1 MWKTI
6 FAAVVLA
13 ACAGAHAQPATL
25 TPQQWHEDLRVLAE
39 SMPARHR
46 NLYHTMTR
54 EQFAAAVAGL
64 DARIDTLPRH
74 KIVVEMARIAAM
86 VGDGHTNVAPTRDPK
101 IGFRAF
107 PLALY
112 FFEDGLYVRAAAER
126 YRDLVGAKVVGIG
139 PYSTAQAYAAVR
151 DIIGRDNEQG
161 ALFFAPHLLVMPEIL
176 DALGMG
182 EGVDRARLAVEQDG
196 KRRVVELGDPQ
207 PAEMMPPDTDL
218 SFMPRAGWHDAR
230 ASTPLWLRDARSKF
244 RMEHLDA
251 QKILYVQLNQVGDE
265 KDETLARFA
274 RRIGDAA
281 ARHKTSKIVLDL
293 RLNRGGNGALVPPLI
308 ASLVRATAPD
318 ARERLF
324 AIIGRSTF
332 SAAQFVTSD
341 LERYTDAVLVGEPTG
356 GKPNSYGD
364 SRKITLPHS
373 GITVRVSTIWW
384 QEDERD
390 RRDWSAPVLAVAQ
403 TFDDYRKGADPALA
417 AIQSYRPAPPLAGIL
432 SKAGTPAEARRVYAD
447 WRAQPANRY
456 ADAQSA
462 FYEAGHAL
470 LKQGK
475 PDAALAVFELWTAA
489 HPNIGWGYEGQ
500 GAAFLAKGDRERAI
514 DAYRRALKIEPS
526 SGASADA
533 LAKLQTR

>member
-182 EGVDRARLAVEQDG
+182 
-196 KRRVVELGDPQ
+196 
-207 PAEMMPPDTDL
+207 
-218 SFMPRAGWHDAR
+218 
-230 ASTPLWLRDARSKF
+230 
-244 RMEHLDA
+244 
-251 QKILYVQLNQVGDE
+251 
-265 KDETLARFA
+265 
-274 RRIGDAA
+274 
-281 ARHKTSKIVLDL
+281 
-293 RLNRGGNGALVPPLI
+293 
-308 ASLVRATAPD
+308 
-318 ARERLF
+318 
-324 AIIGRSTF
+324 
-332 SAAQFVTSD
+332 
-341 LERYTDAVLVGEPTG
+341 
-356 GKPNSYGD
+356 
-364 SRKITLPHS
+364 
-373 GITVRVSTIWW
+373 
-384 QEDERD
+384 
-390 RRDWSAPVLAVAQ
+390 
-403 TFDDYRKGADPALA
+403 
-417 AIQSYRPAPPLAGIL
+417 
-432 SKAGTPAEARRVYAD
+432 
-447 WRAQPANRY
+447 
-456 ADAQSA
+456 
-462 FYEAGHAL
+462 
-470 LKQGK
+470 
-475 PDAALAVFELWTAA
+475 
-489 HPNIGWGYEGQ
+489 
-500 GAAFLAKGDRERAI
+500 
-514 DAYRRALKIEPS
+514 
-526 SGASADA
+526 
-533 LAKLQTR
+533 